1 MIDAFIG
8 LGGNQGDVPAAF
20 AAATDA
26 LAGLPHTQLAR
37 VSSYFRTPAW
47 GNTAQA
53 DFINAAAHVRT
64 ALSARALLDALLAIE
79 RRHGRTRDGERWGP
93 RTLDLD
99 LLLYGDLCCDLPGL
113 HLPHREMHRRA
124 FVLVPLVQIAPDII
138 VPGQGRAVDLLAAL
152 DADAITTLT

>member
-20 AAATDA
+20 AAATVA
-26 LAGLPHTQLAR
+26 LAALPHTQLVR

-53 DFINAAAHVRT
+53 DFINAAAHVQT
-64 ALSARALLDALLAIE
+64 TLAARVLLDALLEIE
-79 RRHGRTRDGERWGP
+79 RQHGRTRDGERWGP

-124 FVLVPLVQIAPDII
+124 FVLVPLAQIAPDII
-138 VPGQGRAVDLLAAL
+138 VPGQGSAVDLLAPL
-152 DADAITTLT
+152 DTDAITTLT